1 MYNIKTEQLDRM
13 KHGAGFIA
21 ALDQSG
27 GSTPKALRDYGIETS
42 QYHTED
48 EMYDLIQQMRS
59 RIIASKAFSSDH
71 ILGAILFEKTMERK
85 IDNLY
90 TADYLWEKK
99 GIVPFLKIDNGLDE
113 EKDGVQ
119 LMKPIPK
126 LDELLNRAAARN
138 IFGTKMRTVI
148 HEANRVGIHAIV
160 EQQFELGQK
169 ISDAGFVPILEPE
182 VDIHSSTKQEAEE
195 MLITEIISHLKKLED
210 SMNIMLKVS
219 IPSVAGTY
227 SGLMNDSRVVRIV
240 ALSGGYSRKEANE
253 LLRQNPKLIASFS
266 RALLSDLSVKQ
277 TQQEFDAVL
286 LKTIIEIYEA
296 SL

>member
-1 MYNIKTEQLDRM
+1 MKAEQLERM
-13 KHGAGFIA
+13 KHGTGFIA

-27 GSTPKALRDYGIETS
+27 GSTPKALRDYGIEMS
-42 QYHTED
+42 EYHAED

-59 RIIASKAFSSDH
+59 RIITSKAFSSNH

-119 LMKPIPK
+119 MMKPIPK
-126 LDELLNRAAARN
+126 LEELLNRAAVKN
-138 IFGTKMRTVI
+138 IFGTKMRSVI
-148 HEANRVGIHAIV
+148 HEANGDGIHAIV

-169 ISDAGFVPILEPE
+169 IADAGFVPILEPE
-182 VDIHSSTKQEAEE
+182 VDIHSSSKQEAEE
-195 MLITEIISHLKKLED
+195 MLVAEIKNHLNKLDD

-227 SGLMNDSRVVRIV
+227 SGLMDDPRIVRIV

-266 RALLSDLSVKQ
+266 RALLSELSIKQ
-277 TQQEFDAVL
+277 TQPEFDAVL

>member
-1 MYNIKTEQLDRM
+1 MKSEQLERM
-13 KHGAGFIA
+13 KYGAGFIA

-27 GSTPKALRDYGIETS
+27 GSTPKALRDYGIEAS
-42 QYHTED
+42 EYQTED
-48 EMYDLIQQMRS
+48 EMYDLIQKMRS
-59 RIIASKAFSSDH
+59 RIIVSKAFSSKH

-113 EKDGVQ
+113 QKDGVQ

-126 LDELLNRAAARN
+126 LDELLSRAAAKN
-138 IFGTKMRTVI
+138 IFGTKMRSAI
-148 HEANRVGIHAIV
+148 HEANRTGIHAIV

-169 ISDAGFVPILEPE
+169 ICNAGFVPILEPE
-182 VDIHSSTKQEAEE
+182 VDIHSSNKQEAEE
-195 MLITEIISHLKKLED
+195 MLVAEIISHLKKLDD

-227 SGLMNDSRVVRIV
+227 SDLMNDPRIVRIV
-240 ALSGGYSRKEANE
+240 ALSGGYSRKDADE
-253 LLRQNPKLIASFS
+253 LLKQNPKLIASFS

-277 TQQEFDAVL
+277 TQEEFDAAL
-286 LKTIIEIYEA
+286 LNSIIEIYEA

>member
-1 MYNIKTEQLDRM
+1 MKSEQLERM

-27 GSTPKALRDYGIETS
+27 GSTPKALRDYGIESS

-59 RIIASKAFSSDH
+59 RIIASKAFSSNH

-113 EKDGVQ
+113 QKDGVQ

-126 LDELLNRAAARN
+126 LDELLDRAAARN
-138 IFGTKMRTVI
+138 IFGTKMRSVI
-148 HEANRVGIHAIV
+148 HEANRAGIHGIV
-160 EQQFELGQK
+160 EQQFDLGQK
-169 ISDAGFVPILEPE
+169 IYDAGFIPIVEPE
-182 VDIHSSTKQEAEE
+182 VDIHSSSKQEAEE
-195 MLITEIISHLKKLED
+195 MLIEEIKSHLKKLDD
-210 SMNIMLKVS
+210 SINIMLKVS

-227 SGLMNDSRVVRIV
+227 SDLMNDPRIVRIV
-240 ALSGGYSRKEANE
+240 ALSGGYSRKEADE
-253 LLRQNPKLIASFS
+253 LLKQNPKLIASFS

-277 TQQEFDAVL
+277 TQQEFDAAL
-286 LKTIIEIYEA
+286 LKAITEIYEA

>member
-1 MYNIKTEQLDRM
+1 
-13 KHGAGFIA
+13 
-21 ALDQSG
+21 
-27 GSTPKALRDYGIETS
+27 
-42 QYHTED
+42 
-48 EMYDLIQQMRS
+48 MRS
-59 RIIASKAFSSDH
+59 RIIASKAFSSNH

-113 EKDGVQ
+113 QKDGVQ

-126 LDELLNRAAARN
+126 LYELLDRAAARN
-138 IFGTKMRTVI
+138 IFGTKMRSVI
-148 HEANRVGIHAIV
+148 HEANRAGIHAIV

-169 ISDAGFVPILEPE
+169 IYDAGFIPIVEPE
-182 VDIHSSTKQEAEE
+182 VDIHSSSKQEAEE
-195 MLITEIISHLKKLED
+195 MLIEEIISHLKKLD
-210 SMNIMLKVS
+210 GSMNIMLKVS
-219 IPSVAGTY
+219 IPSVAGAY
-227 SGLMNDSRVVRIV
+227 NDLMNDPGIVRIV
-240 ALSGGYSRKEANE
+240 ALSGGYSRKEADE
-253 LLRQNPKLIASFS
+253 LLKQNPKLIASFS

-286 LKTIIEIYEA
+286 LKAIIEIYEA

>member
-1 MYNIKTEQLDRM
+1 MKSEQLERM
-13 KHGAGFIA
+13 KYGAGFIA

-27 GSTPKALRDYGIETS
+27 GSTPKALRDYGIES
-42 QYHTED
+42 SEYHTED

-59 RIIASKAFSSDH
+59 RIITSKAFSSNH

-90 TADYLWEKK
+90 TSDYLWEKK

-113 EKDGVQ
+113 QKDGVQ

-138 IFGTKMRTVI
+138 IFGTKMRSVI
-148 HEANRVGIHAIV
+148 HEANRAGIHAIV
-160 EQQFELGQK
+160 EQQFEFGQK
-169 ISDAGFVPILEPE
+169 ICDAGFVPIVEPE
-182 VDIHSSTKQEAEE
+182 VDIHSSSKQEAEE
-195 MLITEIISHLKKLED
+195 MLIAEIISHLKKLDD

-219 IPSVAGTY
+219 IPSVAGAY
-227 SGLMNDSRVVRIV
+227 NDLMNDPRIVRIV
-240 ALSGGYSRKEANE
+240 ALSGGYSRKEADE
-253 LLRQNPKLIASFS
+253 LLKQNPKLIASFS

-286 LKTIIEIYEA
+286 LKAIIEIYEA

>member
-1 MYNIKTEQLDRM
+1 MKAEQLERM
-13 KHGAGFIA
+13 KHGTGFIA

-27 GSTPKALRDYGIETS
+27 GSTPKALRDYGIELS
-42 QYHTED
+42 EYHTED

-59 RIIASKAFSSDH
+59 RIITSRSFSSNH

-99 GIVPFLKIDNGLDE
+99 GIIPFLKIDNGLDE

-119 LMKPIPK
+119 MMKPIPK
-126 LDELLNRAAARN
+126 LEELLNRAAVKN
-138 IFGTKMRTVI
+138 IFGTKMRSVI
-148 HEANRVGIHAIV
+148 HEANGDGIHAIV

-169 ISDAGFVPILEPE
+169 IADAGFVPILEPE
-182 VDIHSSTKQEAEE
+182 VDIHSSSKQEAEE
-195 MLITEIISHLKKLED
+195 MLVAEIKNHLNKLDD

-227 SGLMNDSRVVRIV
+227 SGLMVDPRIVRIV

-266 RALLSDLSVKQ
+266 RALLSELSIKQ
-277 TQQEFDAVL
+277 TQPEFDAVL

>member
-1 MYNIKTEQLDRM
+1 MKTEQLERM

-27 GSTPKALRDYGIETS
+27 GSTPKALRDYGIEMTE
-42 QYHTED
+42 YHTEA

-59 RIIASKAFSSDH
+59 RIIASRSFSSNH

-99 GIVPFLKIDNGLDE
+99 GIVPFLKIDSGLE
-113 EKDGVQ
+113 EQKDGVQ

-126 LDELLNRAAARN
+126 LYELLDRAAARN
-138 IFGTKMRTVI
+138 IFGTKMRSVI
-148 HEANRVGIHAIV
+148 HEANRAGIHEIV

-169 ISDAGFVPILEPE
+169 ICDAGFVPIVEPE
-182 VDIHSSTKQEAEE
+182 VDIHSSSKQEAEE
-195 MLITEIISHLKKLED
+195 MLVAEIISNLKKLND

-227 SGLMNDSRVVRIV
+227 NNLMNDPKVVRVV
-240 ALSGGYSRKEANE
+240 ALSGGYSRKEADE
-253 LLRQNPKLIASFS
+253 LLKQNPGLIASFS

>member
-1 MYNIKTEQLDRM
+1 MKSEQLERM

-27 GSTPKALRDYGIETS
+27 GSTPKALRDYGIESS

-59 RIIASKAFSSDH
+59 RIIASKAFSSNH

-113 EKDGVQ
+113 QKDGVQ

-126 LDELLNRAAARN
+126 LYELLDRAAARN
-138 IFGTKMRTVI
+138 IFGTKMRSVI
-148 HEANRVGIHAIV
+148 HEANRAGIHAIV

-169 ISDAGFVPILEPE
+169 IYDAGFIPIVEPE
-182 VDIHSSTKQEAEE
+182 VDIHSSSKQEAEE
-195 MLITEIISHLKKLED
+195 MLIEEIISHLKKLD
-210 SMNIMLKVS
+210 GSMNIMLKVS
-219 IPSVAGTY
+219 IPSVAGAY
-227 SGLMNDSRVVRIV
+227 NDLMNDPGIVRIV
-240 ALSGGYSRKEANE
+240 ALSGGYSRKEADE
-253 LLRQNPKLIASFS
+253 LLKQNPKLIASFS

-286 LKTIIEIYEA
+286 LKAIIEIYEA

>member
-1 MYNIKTEQLDRM
+1 MKTEQLERM

-42 QYHTED
+42 EYHTED

-59 RIIASKAFSSDH
+59 RIIASKAFSSNH

-99 GIVPFLKIDNGLDE
+99 GIVPFLKIDNGLAE
-113 EKDGVQ
+113 QKDGVQ
-119 LMKPIPK
+119 LMKPIPR
-126 LDELLNRAAARN
+126 LDELLNRAAAKN
-138 IFGTKMRTVI
+138 IFGTKMRSVI
-148 HEANRVGIHAIV
+148 HEANRAGIHAIV
-160 EQQFELGQK
+160 EQQFELGRK
-169 ISDAGFVPILEPE
+169 ICDAGFVPIVEPE
-182 VDIHSSTKQEAEE
+182 VDIHSSSKQEAEE
-195 MLITEIISHLKKLED
+195 MLIAEIKSHLKKLDD

-219 IPSVAGTY
+219 IPSVAGAY
-227 SGLMNDSRVVRIV
+227 NDLMNDPRIVRIV
-240 ALSGGYSRKEANE
+240 ALSGGYSRKEADE

>member
-1 MYNIKTEQLDRM
+1 MRIEQLERM
-13 KHGAGFIA
+13 KYGSGFIA

-27 GSTPKALRDYGIETS
+27 GSTPKALRDYGIEAS
-42 QYHTED
+42 EYHTED
-48 EMYDLIQQMRS
+48 EMYDLIQKMRS
-59 RIIASKAFSSDH
+59 RIIVSKAFSSNH

-113 EKDGVQ
+113 QKDGVQ

-126 LDELLNRAAARN
+126 LDELLGRAAAKN
-138 IFGTKMRTVI
+138 IFGTKMRSVI
-148 HEANRVGIHAIV
+148 HEANRTGIHAIV

-169 ISDAGFVPILEPE
+169 ICDAGFVPILEPE
-182 VDIHSSTKQEAEE
+182 VDIHSSNKQEAEE
-195 MLITEIISHLKKLED
+195 MLVAEIISHLKKLDD

-227 SGLMNDSRVVRIV
+227 SDLMNDPRIVRIV
-240 ALSGGYSRKEANE
+240 ALSGGYSRKEADE
-253 LLRQNPKLIASFS
+253 LLKQNPKLIASFS

-277 TQQEFDAVL
+277 TQEEFDAAL
-286 LKTIIEIYEA
+286 LNSIIEIYEA

>member
-1 MYNIKTEQLDRM
+1 MKTEQLERM
-13 KHGAGFIA
+13 KHGTGFIA

-27 GSTPKALRDYGIETS
+27 GSTPKALKDYGIEMS
-42 QYHTED
+42 EYHTED

-59 RIIASKAFSSDH
+59 RIIASKAFSSNH

-119 LMKPIPK
+119 MMKPIPK
-126 LDELLNRAAARN
+126 LEELLNRATAKN
-138 IFGTKMRTVI
+138 IFGTKMRSVI
-148 HEANRVGIHAIV
+148 HEANGDGIRAIV

-169 ISDAGFVPILEPE
+169 IADAGFVPILEPE
-182 VDIHSSTKQEAEE
+182 VDIHSSSKQEAEE
-195 MLITEIISHLKKLED
+195 MLIGEIKNHLEKLDD

-227 SGLMNDSRVVRIV
+227 NELMNDPRVVRIV

-253 LLRQNPKLIASFS
+253 LLRQNSKLIASFS
-266 RALLSDLSVKQ
+266 RALLSELSVKQ

>member
-1 MYNIKTEQLDRM
+1 MKSEQLERM

-27 GSTPKALRDYGIETS
+27 GSTPKALSDYGIDTS
-42 QYHTED
+42 EYHTED

-59 RIIASKAFSSDH
+59 RIIASKAFSSNH

-113 EKDGVQ
+113 LKDGVQ

-138 IFGTKMRTVI
+138 IFGTKMRSVI

-160 EQQFELGQK
+160 EQQFDLGQK
-169 ISDAGFVPILEPE
+169 IYDAGFIPIVEPE
-182 VDIHSSTKQEAEE
+182 VDIHSSSKQEAEE
-195 MLITEIISHLKKLED
+195 ILIEEIISHLKKRDD

-219 IPSVAGTY
+219 IPSVAGAY
-227 SGLMNDSRVVRIV
+227 NDLMNDPRIVRIV
-240 ALSGGYSRKEANE
+240 ALSGGYSRKEADE
-253 LLRQNPKLIASFS
+253 LLKQNPKLIASFS

-286 LKTIIEIYEA
+286 LKAIIEIYEA

>member
-1 MYNIKTEQLDRM
+1 
-13 KHGAGFIA
+13 
-21 ALDQSG
+21 
-27 GSTPKALRDYGIETS
+27 
-42 QYHTED
+42 
-48 EMYDLIQQMRS
+48 
-59 RIIASKAFSSDH
+59 
-71 ILGAILFEKTMERK
+71 MERK

-119 LMKPIPK
+119 MMKPIPK
-126 LDELLNRAAARN
+126 LEELLNKAAVKN
-138 IFGTKMRTVI
+138 IFGTKMRSVI
-148 HEANRVGIHAIV
+148 HEANGDGIHAIV

-169 ISDAGFVPILEPE
+169 IADAGFVPILEPE
-182 VDIHSSTKQEAEE
+182 VDIHSSSKQEAEE
-195 MLITEIISHLKKLED
+195 ILVAEIKNHLNKLDD

-227 SGLMNDSRVVRIV
+227 SGLMDDPRIVRIV

-266 RALLSDLSVKQ
+266 RALLSELSIKQ
-277 TQQEFDAVL
+277 TQPEFDAVL

>member
-1 MYNIKTEQLDRM
+1 MKTEQLERI

-27 GSTPKALRDYGIETS
+27 GSTPKALRDYGIETLE
-42 QYHTED
+42 YHTED

-59 RIIASKAFSSDH
+59 RVIESKAFSSKH
-71 ILGAILFEKTMERK
+71 ILGTILFEKTMERK

-99 GIVPFLKIDNGLDE
+99 GIVPFLKIDNGLGE

-126 LDELLNRAAARN
+126 LDELLNRAAAKN
-138 IFGTKMRTVI
+138 IFGTKMRSVI
-148 HEANRVGIHAIV
+148 HEANSDGIHAIV
-160 EQQFELGQK
+160 EQQFELGRK

-182 VDIHSSTKQEAEE
+182 VDIHSSSKQEAEE
-195 MLITEIISHLKKLED
+195 MLITEIKSHLKKMDD

-227 SGLMNDSRVVRIV
+227 NGLMNDPRVVRIV
-240 ALSGGYSRKEANE
+240 ALSGGYSRKKANE
-253 LLRQNPKLIASFS
+253 LLMQNPKLIASFS

-277 TQQEFDAVL
+277 TQQEFDAAL

>member
-1 MYNIKTEQLDRM
+1 MYNMKSEQLERM

-27 GSTPKALRDYGIETS
+27 GSTPKALRDYGIESS

-59 RIIASKAFSSDH
+59 RIIASKAFSSNH

-113 EKDGVQ
+113 QKDGVQ

-126 LDELLNRAAARN
+126 LYELLDRAAARN
-138 IFGTKMRTVI
+138 IFGTKMRSVI
-148 HEANRVGIHAIV
+148 HEANRAGIHAIV

-169 ISDAGFVPILEPE
+169 IYDAGFIPIVEPE
-182 VDIHSSTKQEAEE
+182 VDIHSSSKQEAEE
-195 MLITEIISHLKKLED
+195 MLIEEIISHLKKLD
-210 SMNIMLKVS
+210 GSMNIMLKVS
-219 IPSVAGTY
+219 IPSVAGAY
-227 SGLMNDSRVVRIV
+227 NDLMNDPGIVRIV
-240 ALSGGYSRKEANE
+240 ALSGGYSRKEADE
-253 LLRQNPKLIASFS
+253 LLKQNPKLIASFS

-286 LKTIIEIYEA
+286 LKAIIEIYEA

>member
-1 MYNIKTEQLDRM
+1 MKTEQLERI

-42 QYHTED
+42 KYHTED

-59 RIIASKAFSSDH
+59 RIIKSKAFSSNH

-126 LDELLNRAAARN
+126 LDELLNRAAAKN
-138 IFGTKMRTVI
+138 IFGTKMRSVI
-148 HEANRVGIHAIV
+148 HEANGDGIHAIV

-182 VDIHSSTKQEAEE
+182 VDIHSSSKQEAEK
-195 MLITEIISHLKKLED
+195 MLITEMISHLKKLDD

-227 SGLMNDSRVVRIV
+227 NELMKDPRVVRIV

-266 RALLSDLSVKQ
+266 RALISDLSVKQ
-277 TQQEFDAVL
+277 TPQEFDEVL

>member
-1 MYNIKTEQLDRM
+1 MYNMKTEQLERI

-27 GSTPKALRDYGIETS
+27 GSTPKALRDYGIETLE
-42 QYHTED
+42 YHTED

-59 RIIASKAFSSDH
+59 RVIESKAFSSKH
-71 ILGAILFEKTMERK
+71 ILGTILFEKTMERK

-99 GIVPFLKIDNGLDE
+99 GIVPFLKIDNGLGE

-126 LDELLNRAAARN
+126 LDELLNRAAAKN
-138 IFGTKMRTVI
+138 IFGTKMRSVI
-148 HEANRVGIHAIV
+148 HEANGYGIHAIV

-169 ISDAGFVPILEPE
+169 IFDAGFVPILEPE
-182 VDIHSSTKQEAEE
+182 VDIHSSSKQEAEE
-195 MLITEIISHLKKLED
+195 MLITEIKSHLEKLDD

-227 SGLMNDSRVVRIV
+227 NELMNDPRVVRIV

-253 LLRQNPKLIASFS
+253 LLKQNPKLIASFS

-286 LKTIIEIYEA
+286 LNTIIEIYEA

>member
-1 MYNIKTEQLDRM
+1 MKSEQLERM

-27 GSTPKALRDYGIETS
+27 GSTPKALRDYGIESS

-59 RIIASKAFSSDH
+59 RIIASKAFSSNH

-113 EKDGVQ
+113 QKDGVQ

-126 LDELLNRAAARN
+126 LYELLDRAAARN
-138 IFGTKMRTVI
+138 IFGTKMRSVI
-148 HEANRVGIHAIV
+148 HEANRAGIHAIV

-169 ISDAGFVPILEPE
+169 IYDAGFIPIVEPE
-182 VDIHSSTKQEAEE
+182 VDIHSSSKQEAEE
-195 MLITEIISHLKKLED
+195 MLIEEIISHLKKLD
-210 SMNIMLKVS
+210 GSMNIMLKVS
-219 IPSVAGTY
+219 IPSVAGAY
-227 SGLMNDSRVVRIV
+227 NDLMNDPRIVRIV
-240 ALSGGYSRKEANE
+240 ALSGGYSRKEADE
-253 LLRQNPKLIASFS
+253 LLKQNPKLIASFS

-286 LKTIIEIYEA
+286 LKAIIEIYEA

>member
-1 MYNIKTEQLDRM
+1 MKTEQLERM
-13 KHGAGFIA
+13 KHGKGFIA

-27 GSTPKALRDYGIETS
+27 GSTPKALRDYGIEMS
-42 QYHTED
+42 EYHTED

-59 RIIASKAFSSDH
+59 RIIASKAFSSNH

-99 GIVPFLKIDNGLDE
+99 GIVPFLKIDNGLEE

-119 LMKPIPK
+119 MMKPIPK
-126 LDELLNRAAARN
+126 LEELLNRATAKN
-138 IFGTKMRTVI
+138 IFGTKMRSVI
-148 HEANRVGIHAIV
+148 HEANGDGIHAIV

-169 ISDAGFVPILEPE
+169 IADAGFVPILEPE
-182 VDIHSSTKQEAEE
+182 VDIHSSSKQEAEE
-195 MLITEIISHLKKLED
+195 MLIGEIKNHLNKLDD

-227 SGLMNDSRVVRIV
+227 NGLMNDPRVVRIV

-266 RALLSDLSVKQ
+266 RALLSELSVKQ

-296 SL
+296 SV

>member
-1 MYNIKTEQLDRM
+1 MYNIKTEQLERM

-42 QYHTED
+42 EYHTED

-119 LMKPIPK
+119 LMKTIPK
-126 LDELLNRAAARN
+126 LDELLNRADARN
-138 IFGTKMRTVI
+138 IFGTKMRSVI
-148 HEANRVGIHAIV
+148 HEANSVGIHAIV
-160 EQQFELGQK
+160 EQQFELGQI

-182 VDIHSSTKQEAEE
+182 VDIHSSSKREAEE
-195 MLITEIISHLKKLED
+195 MLITEMISHLKKLED

-227 SGLMNDSRVVRIV
+227 SGLMNDPRVVRIV

-277 TQQEFDAVL
+277 TQQEFDEVL

>member
-1 MYNIKTEQLDRM
+1 MKSEQLERM

-42 QYHTED
+42 EYHSED

-59 RIIASKAFSSDH
+59 RIIASKAFSSNH

-113 EKDGVQ
+113 QKDGVQ

-126 LDELLNRAAARN
+126 LDELLKRAAARN
-138 IFGTKMRTVI
+138 IFGTKMRSVI
-148 HEANRVGIHAIV
+148 HEANRAGIHGIV

-169 ISDAGFVPILEPE
+169 ICDAGFVPIVEPE
-182 VDIHSSTKQEAEE
+182 VDIHSSSKQEAEE
-195 MLITEIISHLKKLED
+195 MLIAEIISHLKKLDD

-219 IPSVAGTY
+219 IPSVAGAY
-227 SGLMNDSRVVRIV
+227 NDLMNDPRIVRIV
-240 ALSGGYSRKEANE
+240 ALSGGYSRKEADE

-286 LKTIIEIYEA
+286 LKAIIEIYEA